1 MDEKNQQALALAFKR
16 AKAKS
21 LKIKE
26 LKIVPAMNED
36 LVDALIIKLSKVKAK
51 EDNKKWETLVKGQ
64 RWYIEDLVEFSGLNA
79 QQRMDLEYAN
89 AFPDT
94 AEEGELLSAL
104 EDFM

>member
-36 LVDALIIKLSKVKAK
+36 LVDALIIKLSKVKA
-51 EDNKKWETLVKGQ
+51 EDDGKKWESHVKGQ
-64 RWYIEDLVEFSGLNA
+64 RWYIEDLIEFSGLDA
-79 QQRMDLEYAN
+79 QERMDLEYAN

-94 AEEGELLSAL
+94 AEEGELTEAL
-104 EDFM
+104 ESFM